1 MTIEMLCT
9 SLKVLNLCTLV
20 RWSIKYTQIS
30 DTESFFF
37 PFEFREYWNVSFSSD
52 PSFVY
57 LYIHSLLSSPTAEMS
72 RGVMPSGGRGRRGK
86 DMSSFFFGRETPT
99 HKMRCPAPQ
108 NTKPASI
115 SPLPLSEWKSGW
127 PRPRKVR
134 TKVAELGRFQNV
146 PQQSHNCSG
155 GYCSWRF
162 PLREFL
168 WNRPFFPTCKQKNE
182 GRTRWADQNVF
193 NGGVC
198 LDRTKNKKKE
208 RVYKGLS

>member
-1 MTIEMLCT
+1 MCLFLRIPLLYTCT
-9 SLKVLNLCTLV
+9 Y
-20 RWSIKYTQIS
+20 IA
-30 DTESFFF
+30 FF
-37 PFEFREYWNVSFSSD
+37 PHRPPRCLPGRYATGRTGKKRE
-52 PSFVY
+52 
-57 LYIHSLLSSPTAEMS
+57 
-72 RGVMPSGGRGRRGK
+72 RRVVL
-86 DMSSFFFGRETPT
+86 FFFGRETPT

-115 SPLPLSEWKSGW
+115 LPLPLSERKSGW

-134 TKVAELGRFQNV
+134 TKVAELGQFQNV

-198 LDRTKNKKKE
+198 LDRTKNKK
-208 RVYKGLS
+208 RTGI

>member
-1 MTIEMLCT
+1 M
-9 SLKVLNLCTLV
+9 
-20 RWSIKYTQIS
+20 
-30 DTESFFF
+30 
-37 PFEFREYWNVSFSSD
+37 SFSSD

-72 RGVMPSGGRGRRGK
+72 PGGITPREDGEEEGK
-86 DMSSFFFGRETPT
+86 HTVLFFGRETPT

-115 SPLPLSEWKSGW
+115 SPLPLSERKSGW

-134 TKVAELGRFQNV
+134 TKVAELGQFQNV

-198 LDRTKNKKKE
+198 LDRTKNKK
-208 RVYKGLS
+208 RTGI